1 MTLGTAE
8 RPVKVLIVE
17 DNPGDA
23 ELTQRTLGQSEY
35 HYDVSVLEDGEA
47 AMDYLRG
54 AGLEAA
60 TALPD
65 LVVLD
70 LGLPK
75 KDGREVLA
83 EMGADPALKDIPVI
97 ILTVTRAERPLIREL
112 GIHPSRYCSKPLELV
127 RFRGIMRDIVGS

>member
-8 RPVKVLIVE
+8 QPVKVLIVE

-23 ELTQRTLGQSEY
+23 ELTQRTMGQSEY

-54 AGLEAA
+54 GGPEGDAVR
-60 TALPD
+60 PD
-65 LVVLD
+65 LVILD

-83 EMGADPALKDIPVI
+83 EMGADPELKDIPVI
-97 ILTVTRAERPLIREL
+97 ILTVTRAERPLIQEL
-112 GIHPSRYCSKPLELV
+112 GIHPSRYCSKPLELL
-127 RFRGIMRDIVGS
+127 RFKGIMRDILG

>member
-23 ELTQRTLGQSEY
+23 ELTQRTMGQSEY
-35 HYDVSVLEDGEA
+35 HYDVSVLEDGDA

-54 AGLEAA
+54 AGPEAD

-65 LVVLD
+65 LVILD